1 MQFIKTRDVKSPERD
16 VSENAGIDFY
26 IPENTPEFRQ
36 ALCKKN
42 HRLVDTSNLE
52 SVAECSVIDYL
63 AGDDSNPALIFLKE
77 SFKYYNDDKAKHAMA
92 LSLAD
97 LCKKKNLSFL
107 LGNNIY
113 IAPHKAIIIP
123 TGIKSKF
130 GPELALIANNKS
142 GIATKKQ
149 LIFGASVIDCSYQG
163 EWHINLIN
171 TSDHYQTLEFG
182 QKAIQFI
189 PHLISTEPVE
199 IVDLPEE
206 EFYTEKTSRGEGWQ
220 GSTGIK

>member
-1 MQFIKTRDVKSPERD
+1 MQFIKIRDVKSPERD

-36 ALCKKN
+36 AFIKKSVRLCDVEVRWPGFSEKENTIERRIKWCVKN
-42 HRLVDTSNLE
+42 NWS
-52 SVAECSVIDYL
+52 YL
-63 AGDDSNPALIFLKE
+63 
-77 SFKYYNDDKAKHAMA
+77 Y
-92 LSLAD
+92 
-97 LCKKKNLSFL
+97 
-107 LGNNIY
+107 GNNIY
-113 IAPHKAIIIP
+113 IAPHEAITIP

-182 QKAIQFI
+182 QKAVQFI

>member
-1 MQFIKTRDVKSPERD
+1 MQFIKTRDVKNPVRNP
-16 VSENAGIDFY
+16 SENAGIDFY
-26 IPENTPEFRQ
+26 IPENTVDFMIAFKDKNADSIVGNKSDLEDFR
-36 ALCKKN
+36 N
-42 HRLVDTSNLE
+42 ETGRIFPDVFYNTDTG
-52 SVAECSVIDYL
+52 VI
-63 AGDDSNPALIFLKE
+63 
-77 SFKYYNDDKAKHAMA
+77 M
-92 LSLAD
+92 
-97 LCKKKNLSFL
+97 
-107 LGNNIY
+107 
-113 IAPHKAIIIP
+113 IAPHCEVIIP

-171 TSDHYQTLEFG
+171 TSNKYQTLECG
-182 QKAIQFI
+182 QKAVQFI

-199 IVDLPEE
+199 IVDLPAE

-220 GSTGIK
+220 GSTGLK